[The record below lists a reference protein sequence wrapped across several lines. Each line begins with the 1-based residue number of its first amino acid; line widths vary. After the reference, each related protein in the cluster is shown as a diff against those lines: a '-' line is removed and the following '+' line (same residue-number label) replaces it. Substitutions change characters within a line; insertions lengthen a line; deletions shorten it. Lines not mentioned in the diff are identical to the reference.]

1 MSRRRFN
8 SAERVALW
16 LAADGRCQSCGIEL
30 QPGWHADHVN
40 PYSKGGPTDVING
53 AALCPSCNMKKGDT
67 SMSIS
72 QLRAWQKDA
81 LEKFLSTD
89 RDFLVEATPG
99 AGKTRMALAAAHELI
114 SSGHIRRIIVVVP
127 SVNLQ
132 SQWSRAAAESGLDV
146 TGTMKNADGSIAAA
160 KHGAVVTYPQVA
172 SQPDL
177 WRHITAQAATLVVL
191 DEIHHA
197 GDEENSTWG
206 AALRTAFAV
215 APRRLML
222 SGTPFRTDGAP
233 IPFVRYDDQGYAI
246 SDEGLTYG
254 EAVRDGVVRPVRYE
268 ILDGRAD
275 WIDFGTQVSVNLS
288 EAKQKDIPDALKVLY
303 DPRQEWIPSVFRR
316 ANDELTRAREEM
328 PDAGGLVLAP
338 SQWHAEQY
346 GRIMTAISG
355 EQTTVIHST
364 VEDAGA
370 QLRAFSAGS
379 DRWIV
384 AVKMVSEGVDIPRL
398 AVGVYASRDM
408 TEMWFRQVTGRFV
421 RVRGDEDYM
430 TATIF
435 IPHVKVLMD
444 LAERIEQEAQVALR
458 EAEQEASDRA
468 DREER
473 TLELSFI
480 EPLAASE
487 SVLTGAI
494 VAGEAISDAEL
505 ERAKEYIERIG
516 GSMRAVHPVDAVKLL
531 RLANPTAPTAQTV
544 VRIPPSDVTGDQ
556 LRQSLRRQLSAL
568 VGRYAYATEQP
579 HSHIHAQLNRM
590 YGGKVATA
598 TVDELR
604 KRITSVEEWIE
615 AY

>member
-379 DRWIV
+379 DRWMV

-458 EAEQEASDRA
+458 EAEQEAIDRA

-494 VAGEAISDAEL
+494 AAGEAISDAEL

-531 RLANPTAPTAQTV
+531 RLANPTAPTVQTV

>member
-1 MSRRRFN
+1 MRRRFN

-16 LAADGRCQSCGIEL
+16 LAAAGHCQMCGCEL
-30 QPGWHADHVN
+30 QAGWHADHVT
-40 PYSKGGPTDVING
+40 PFSKGGPTDVING
-53 AALCPSCNMKKGDT
+53 AALCPSCNTKKGDT

-81 LEKFLSTD
+81 LKKFLSTD

>member
-1 MSRRRFN
+1 M
-8 SAERVALW
+8 
-16 LAADGRCQSCGIEL
+16 CGCEL
-30 QPGWHADHVN
+30 QAGWHADHVT
-40 PYSKGGPTDVING
+40 PFSKGGPTDVING
-53 AALCPSCNMKKGDT
+53 AALCPSCNTKKGDT

-81 LEKFLSTD
+81 LKKFLSTD

-275 WIDFGTQVSVNLS
+275 WIDFGTGVSVNLS

>member
-1 MSRRRFN
+1 MRRRFN
-8 SAERVALW
+8 SAQRVALW
-16 LAADGRCQSCGIEL
+16 LAANGHCQMCGCEL
-30 QPGWHADHVN
+30 QPGWHADHVH
-40 PYSKGGPTDVING
+40 PYSKGGSTDVING
-53 AALCPSCNMKKGDT
+53 AALCPSCNTKKGDT

-72 QLRAWQKDA
+72 QLRAWQRDA

-275 WIDFGTQVSVNLS
+275 WIDFGMQVSVNLS

>member
-16 LAADGRCQSCGIEL
+16 LAAGGRCQGCGCEL

-53 AALCPSCNMKKGDT
+53 AALCPSCNLKKGNT
-67 SMSIS
+67 SMATQ

-81 LEKFLSTD
+81 LDKFLSTE

-99 AGKTRMALAAAHELI
+99 AGKTHMALAAAAELI
-114 SSGHIRRIIVVVP
+114 GTGRVHRIIVVVP
-127 SVNLQ
+127 GVNLQ
-132 SQWSRAAAESGLDV
+132 SQWSRAASAVSLDV
-146 TGTMKNADGSIAAA
+146 TGTMKNADGSISAAR
-160 KHGAVVTYPQVA
+160 HGAVVTYPQVA

-177 WRHITAQAATLVVL
+177 WRRITSQSPTLVIL

-197 GDEENSTWG
+197 GDEENSSWG
-206 AALRTAFAV
+206 AALRTAFDV

-254 EAVRDGVVRPVRYE
+254 EAVRQGVVRPVRYE

-346 GRIMTAISG
+346 ARIMTAISG
-355 EQTTVIHST
+355 ESTTVIHSEI
-364 VEDAGA
+364 EDAGA
-370 QLRAFSAGS
+370 QLRGFSAGH
-379 DRWIV
+379 DRWLV

-421 RVRGDEDYM
+421 RVRGEDDYM

-435 IPHVKVLMD
+435 VPHVKVLMD
-444 LAERIEQEAQVALR
+444 LAERIEQEAHVGLR
-458 EAEQEASDRA
+458 EAEQDASERA

-505 ERAKEYIERIG
+505 SRAKEYIDRIG
-516 GSMRAVHPVDAVKLL
+516 GSMRAVHPVEVAKLL
-531 RLANPTAPTAQTV
+531 RLASPAQPAAQTV

-556 LRQSLRRQLSAL
+556 LRQSLRRQLSTV

-598 TVDELR
+598 TVDDLR
-604 KRITSVEEWIE
+604 KRIAAVEEWIGT
-615 AY
+615 Y

>member
-53 AALCPSCNMKKGDT
+53 AALCPSCNTKKGDT

-81 LEKFLSTD
+81 LKKFLSTD

>member
-1 MSRRRFN
+1 MRRRFN

-16 LAADGRCQSCGIEL
+16 LAASGHCQMCGCEL
-30 QPGWHADHVN
+30 QAGWHADHVH

-53 AALCPSCNMKKGDT
+53 AALCPSCNMKKGDS

-72 QLRAWQKDA
+72 QLRAWQRDA

-160 KHGAVVTYPQVA
+160 RHGAVVTYPQVA

-206 AALRTAFAV
+206 ATLRTAFAV

-364 VEDAGA
+364 VEGAGA

-379 DRWIV
+379 DRWMV

-487 SVLTGAI
+487 SVLSGAI

>member
-1 MSRRRFN
+1 MRRRFN

-16 LAADGRCQSCGIEL
+16 LAAAGHCQMCGCEL
-30 QPGWHADHVN
+30 QAGWHADHLT
-40 PYSKGGPTDVING
+40 PFSKGGPTDVING
-53 AALCPSCNMKKGDT
+53 AALCPSCNTKKGDT

-81 LEKFLSTD
+81 LKKFLSTD

-604 KRITSVEEWIE
+604 KRITSVEEWFE

>member
-1 MSRRRFN
+1 MRRRFN
-8 SAERVALW
+8 SAQRVALW
-16 LAADGRCQSCGIEL
+16 LAANGHCQMCGCEL
-30 QPGWHADHVN
+30 QPGWHADHVH
-40 PYSKGGPTDVING
+40 PYSKGGSTDVING
-53 AALCPSCNMKKGDT
+53 AALCPSCNTKKGDT

-81 LEKFLSTD
+81 LEKFLSTH

-516 GSMRAVHPVDAVKLL
+516 GSMRKVHPVDAVKLL

>member
-1 MSRRRFN
+1 MRRRFN

-16 LAADGRCQSCGIEL
+16 LAAAGHCQMCGCEL
-30 QPGWHADHVN
+30 QAGWHADHVT
-40 PYSKGGPTDVING
+40 PFSKGGPTDVING
-53 AALCPSCNMKKGDT
+53 AALCPSCNTKKGDT

-81 LEKFLSTD
+81 LKKFLSTD

-458 EAEQEASDRA
+458 EAEQEAIDRA

>member
-1 MSRRRFN
+1 MRRRFN
-8 SAERVALW
+8 SAQRVALW
-16 LAADGRCQSCGIEL
+16 LAADGHCQMCGCEL
-30 QPGWHADHVN
+30 QPGWHADHVH
-40 PYSKGGPTDVING
+40 PYSKGGSTDVING
-53 AALCPSCNMKKGDT
+53 AALCPSCNTKKGDS

-99 AGKTRMALAAAHELI
+99 AGKTRMALAAAREMF